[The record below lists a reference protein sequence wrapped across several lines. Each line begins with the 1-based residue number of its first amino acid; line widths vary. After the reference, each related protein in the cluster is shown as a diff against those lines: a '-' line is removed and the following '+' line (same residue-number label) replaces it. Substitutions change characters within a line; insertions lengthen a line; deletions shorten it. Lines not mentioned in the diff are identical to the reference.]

1 MFWLKK
7 TSGGT
12 VKNKIISN
20 KGLTEELH
28 KPVIRKFDKR
38 KEHSPFIENI
48 WVADIAD
55 MQLVSKVSK
64 GFRFLLCVIGIYSK
78 YAWIILLKDKKGLQL
93 LMLFQK
99 F

>member
-20 KGLTEELH
+20 KGSTEELY
-28 KPVIRKFDKR
+28 KPVFRKFDKR
-38 KEHSPFIENI
+38 KENSPFVETV

>member
-20 KGLTEELH
+20 KGSTEELY
-28 KPVIRKFDKR
+28 KPVFRKFDKR
-38 KEHSPFIENI
+38 KEHSPFVENI

-64 GFRFLLCVIGIYSK
+64 GFKFLLCVIDIYSK
-78 YAWIILLKDKKGLQL
+78 YAWIIVLKDKKGLKL
-93 LMLFQK
+93 LMLFK
-99 F
+99 NF